1 MSTPVVRNFARDT
14 DVRFPEE
21 DTVPNE
27 LKEWWVETRE
37 NLERLKDRI
46 TSLEIQNETLTRK
59 LSESSSIMQFTD
71 VQVGQLLRF
80 IQFWEID
87 SSGSLIPYTNNSSD
101 IGNAGRKVRDI
112 YEHQA

>member
-21 DTVPNE
+21 DAVPGE
-27 LKEWWVETRE
+27 LREWWVETRE

-46 TSLEIQNETLTRK
+46 TSLEIQNETLVRQ
-59 LSESSSIMQFTD
+59 LSESSPMQFTD
-71 VQVGQLLRF
+71 AQLGQLVRF

-87 SSGSLIPYTNNSSD
+87 SSGSLIPYTNNASD
-101 IGNAGRKVRDI
+101 IGNAERKVRDI